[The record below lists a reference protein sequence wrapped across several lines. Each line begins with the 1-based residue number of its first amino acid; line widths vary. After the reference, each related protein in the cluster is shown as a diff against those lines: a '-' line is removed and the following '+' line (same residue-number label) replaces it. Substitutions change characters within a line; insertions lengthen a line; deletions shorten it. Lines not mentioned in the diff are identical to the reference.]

1 MSDLVTA
8 EERHLIEG
16 HLASVGVSMCAPGEF
31 SEGVASIYAG
41 GQRAKN
47 ARKRASQRQRRF
59 AQAGDKPRRPA
70 PSPETSLI
78 IEMAKTMTAREIAA
92 KVGKKRN
99 SISTQLRKHGVKPVP
114 QKVRDEEAR
123 EARRAPIAAMMA
135 EGVSAA
141 EIAAKTGVSVSAV
154 NGDVRALLKQGAT
167 RVTPK
172 SGRKIS
178 QTSEARRAVVRVMM
192 GEGCSLAYMA
202 ESTGVSKTTIRW
214 DIKIL
219 QRQGAERVCGKPGP
233 KPKLTIVEDDPKRT
247 EPL

>member
-31 SEGVASIYAG
+31 SEGAASLHAG
-41 GQRAKN
+41 GQRAKD

-59 AQAGDKPRRPA
+59 AQAGDKTRRPA
-70 PSPETSLI
+70 PSPETLLI

-99 SISTQLRKHGVKPVP
+99 SISTQLRKHGVKPVS
-114 QKVRDEEAR
+114 QKVRDQEAR

-135 EGVSAA
+135 EGKSAA
-141 EIAAKTGVSVSAV
+141 DIALKTGVSVSAV

-178 QTSEARRAVVRVMM
+178 QTSEARRALVRVMM
-192 GEGCSLAYMA
+192 GQGCSLAHMA
-202 ESTGVSKTTIRW
+202 ECTGVSKTTIRW
-214 DIKIL
+214 DVQML
-219 QRQGAERVCGKPGP
+219 QRQGAVRVCGKPGP
-233 KPKLTIVEDDPKRT
+233 KPKLTIVGDDAKRT
-247 EPL
+247 DPL